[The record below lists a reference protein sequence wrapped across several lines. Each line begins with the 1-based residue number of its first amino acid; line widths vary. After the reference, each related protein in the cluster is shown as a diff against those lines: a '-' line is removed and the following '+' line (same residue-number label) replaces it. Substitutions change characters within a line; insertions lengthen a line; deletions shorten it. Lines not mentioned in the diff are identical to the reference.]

1 MNRALDTAIILAA
14 GRGTRL
20 QSYWP
25 DLPKGFVEI
34 AGERLVE
41 RSIRLLREN
50 GVRRIV
56 IVEGHKADAY
66 HDVCAGHPDIE
77 IVLNPEFSTTESM
90 ASLAY
95 ALDVVKEDFLL
106 LESDLFYEPR
116 ALEVL
121 QKHARDDVVLTSSPT
136 GATDE
141 VWVEAPEGRLRNLT
155 KNRDEAARS
164 ASEFVGILRVST
176 RLAQQ
181 MRSLF
186 DAFVRDNGHGKMA
199 YETGALLAAA
209 QSHPVEICL
218 VPDLLW
224 GEVDYDSHY
233 ERLINDV
240 VPALRALNNE
250 PIESTP

>member
-1 MNRALDTAIILAA
+1 MSRNVDTAIVLAA

-20 QSYWP
+20 KSSWP

-34 AGERLVE
+34 AGERLIE
-41 RSIRLLREN
+41 RSTRLLREN

-56 IVEGHKADAY
+56 IVAGHKADAY
-66 HDVCAGHPDIE
+66 YELSAQHPDIE
-77 IVLNPEFSTTESM
+77 IVENPEFATTESM

-95 ALDVVKEDFLL
+95 ALDLVKEDFLL
-106 LESDLFYEPR
+106 LESDLFYESR

-121 QKHARDDVVLTSSPT
+121 QNHECDDVVLTSAAT

-141 VWVEAPEGRLRNLT
+141 VWVDAKQGRLRNLT
-155 KNRDEAARS
+155 KNRDEAPS
-164 ASEFVGILRVST
+164 DASEFVGILRISAD
-176 RLAQQ
+176 LAGQ
-181 MRSLF
+181 MRALYG
-186 DAFVRDNGHGKMA
+186 AFVLENGHGRMA

-209 QSHPVEICL
+209 RKRAVEICL

-233 ERLINDV
+233 ERLLNEVI
-240 VPALRALNNE
+240 PALR
-250 PIESTP
+250 TR

>member
-1 MNRALDTAIILAA
+1 MNRAVDTAIILAA

-20 QSYWP
+20 QSFWP

-34 AGERLVE
+34 AGERLIE
-41 RSIRLLREN
+41 RSIRLLREK

-56 IVEGHKADAY
+56 IVAGHKADAY
-66 HDVCAGHPDIE
+66 HNLSAGNPDIE
-77 IVLNPEFSTTESM
+77 IVLNPEFATTESM

-95 ALDVVKEDFLL
+95 ALDVVKGDFLL
-106 LESDLFYEPR
+106 LESDLFYEER

-121 QKHARDDVVLTSSPT
+121 QKHAQGDVVLTSAPT

-141 VWVEAPEGRLRNLT
+141 VWVDAAEGRLQNLT
-155 KNRDEAARS
+155 KNRDEAQPS
-164 ASEFVGILRVST
+164 ASEFVGILRISSK
-176 RLAQQ
+176 LAQQ
-181 MRSLF
+181 MRALF
-186 DAFVRDNGHGKMA
+186 DAFVREHGHGKMA

-218 VPDLLW
+218 VKDLLW

-233 ERLINDV
+233 ERLVNDV
-240 VPALRALNNE
+240 VPALRAR
-250 PIESTP
+250 